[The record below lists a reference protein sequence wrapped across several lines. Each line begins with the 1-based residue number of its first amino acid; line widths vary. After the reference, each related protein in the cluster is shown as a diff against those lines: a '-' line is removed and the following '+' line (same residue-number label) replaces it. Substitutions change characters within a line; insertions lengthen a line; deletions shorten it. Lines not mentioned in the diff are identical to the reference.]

1 MVLILTS
8 IYFVIAALW
17 TGSLALL
24 SDSGHMLTDVGG
36 LAMALL
42 AIYYSEKP
50 TTPKRTYGFYRS
62 EILASLV
69 NSIFLILLSLYIFY
83 EGYQRILYPTHVLGL
98 PMIIVAVIGLG
109 INLVGMRLLHVHS
122 HKNVYSNTHAYEDKE
137 KNGLENLNIA
147 GASLEVFADMLGSA
161 GVIAA
166 GLIILSTGF
175 YLGDPII
182 SICLAAFILFRI
194 WSLLKKSIH
203 ILNEGASLT
212 YIP

>member
-1 MVLILTS
+1 
-8 IYFVIAALW
+8 
-17 TGSLALL
+17 
-24 SDSGHMLTDVGG
+24 
-36 LAMALL
+36 
-42 AIYYSEKP
+42 
-50 TTPKRTYGFYRS
+50 
-62 EILASLV
+62 
-69 NSIFLILLSLYIFY
+69 
-83 EGYQRILYPTHVLGL
+83 
-98 PMIIVAVIGLG
+98 MIIVAVIGLG

-122 HKNVYSNTHAYEDKE
+122 HKNVDSNTHAYEDKE